1 MLDCKEIQPVH
12 PKGNQSWIFIGR
24 TDAEVETPIL
34 WPPDVKNWLIWKDH
48 DAGEAWRQEEKGTIW
63 MRWLDGITYAMDMSL
78 SKLWELV
85 MDGQGS
91 LACCSQWGRKE
102 SDTTEWLNSIEG
114 RTAQEWQML
123 IKENMSMFW
132 YTVREKS
139 SKLKLECF
147 YLSLEMQGDWIL
159 SRLA

>member
-1 MLDCKEIQPVH
+1 MLDGKEIQPVH

-34 WPPDVKNWLIWKDH
+34 RPPDAKNWLIWKDH
-48 DAGEAWRQEEKGTIW
+48 DAREAWRQEEKGMIW
-63 MRWLDGITYAMDMSL
+63 MRWLDGITDSMNMSL
-78 SKLWELV
+78 SKLRELV

-91 LACCSQWGRKE
+91 LACCSQWGCKE
-102 SDTTEWLNSIEG
+102 SDTTEWLNSTEG

-123 IKENMSMFW
+123 IKENMSMFR

-147 YLSLEMQGDWIL
+147 LSLEMQGDWIL